1 MHRLALLL
9 LAIASTSAAAQSGE
23 RPCPAGVAL
32 RASVPAPVAGA
43 SMPGMDMSSTS
54 SSAVQVDSARRE
66 IRIVAG
72 PFRIAAMAHETDD
85 MMMMDTPVLRVAWPV
100 SGWVN
105 GYSVQL
111 CDGDAADGTAL
122 AHGMVHHV
130 GLANYSRRELLYP
143 MVERLMAVGKETPR
157 VSLPGNVGVPLAR
170 GDTLGLYSAFHDVD
184 GKTIE
189 RAYVIVTLPWIP
201 AGHANPIDVMP
212 FFADANCVIG
222 GTSAWDL
229 PPGKS
234 EKSSEF
240 TMPLGG
246 SMLAL
251 GGHVHDYARSV
262 RLEDAENGK
271 VLVRLKT
278 KLTSDGHL
286 ITLGKRV
293 FGFHEEGL
301 PLLANHRYRVVAE
314 YDNPT
319 GHVLKQGGMASMAG
333 AFVPDDVREW
343 PPLDRTNAD
352 VMRDIASVGSHD
364 MVQ

>member
-1 MHRLALLL
+1 MRRLAVLLL
-9 LAIASTSAAAQSGE
+9 VCTAVRAAAQTGE
-23 RPCPAGVAL
+23 RPCPAGAAL
-32 RASVPAPVAGA
+32 RASIPESADAA
-43 SMPGMDMSSTS
+43 SMPGMEMSAA
-54 SSAVQVDSARRE
+54 AVQVDSVRHE
-66 IRIVAG
+66 VRIVAG
-72 PFRIAAMAHETDD
+72 PFRIAAMAHESND
-85 MMMMDTPVLRVAWPV
+85 MMMMDTPVLRMAWPV
-100 SGWVN
+100 SGWVR

-111 CDGDAADGTAL
+111 CDGDAVLGTAL
-122 AHGMVHHV
+122 AHEMVHHV

-157 VSLPGNVGVPLAR
+157 VSLPGGVGVPLAR

-184 GKTIE
+184 GKTVA

-201 AGHANPIDVMP
+201 AGHSHPIDVMP
-212 FFADANCVIG
+212 FFVDVNSVVG

-229 PPGKS
+229 PPGPS

-246 SMLAL
+246 SILAL

-262 RLEDAENGK
+262 RLEDAETGK
-271 VLVRLKT
+271 VLVRLGT

-293 FGFHEEGL
+293 FGFQEEGL
-301 PLLANHRYRVVAE
+301 QLLPNHRYRVIAQ

-333 AFVPDDVREW
+333 AFVPDDVRQW
-343 PPLDRTNAD
+343 PLLDPLDAN
-352 VMRDIASVGSHD
+352 VKRDIASVGAHD

>member
-1 MHRLALLL
+1 MHRLALLS
-9 LAIASTSAAAQSGE
+9 LAVVSTSAAAQSGE
-23 RPCPAGVAL
+23 RPCPAGACPSRKRSGIRRCRIDARDGHGTHVL
-32 RASVPAPVAGA
+32 LG
-43 SMPGMDMSSTS
+43 
-54 SSAVQVDSARRE
+54 VQVDSARRE

-111 CDGDAADGTAL
+111 CDGDAAGGTAL

-184 GKTIE
+184 GKTVE

-271 VLVRLKT
+271 VLVRLTT

-286 ITLGKRV
+286 ISARQARLR
-293 FGFHEEGL
+293 L
-301 PLLANHRYRVVAE
+301 P
-314 YDNPT
+314 
-319 GHVLKQGGMASMAG
+319 
-333 AFVPDDVREW
+333 
-343 PPLDRTNAD
+343 
-352 VMRDIASVGSHD
+352 
-364 MVQ
+364 